1 MVSDETAYRKYLA
14 GDEAAAQ
21 LLVER
26 YGDALTLYINGV
38 LGDIHEAEDLMIE
51 AFAHIFARERPI
63 QDGCF
68 KAYLYKTGRNLAL
81 RCKTRRR
88 FFLPLEELPFELPD
102 EALAETG
109 SLQNE
114 QHQQLYAALGKLKKE
129 YRETLFLVYFEELSY
144 RQAAQVLGRTEQ
156 QVTNLVYRGKQQLK
170 QLLEQEG
177 YQYENRCR
185 TDGADPPAHG
195 PAAASGARTADA
207 ADRCRLYGGLSGA
220 GGLPGPC
227 HARLGRHIGRAACFP
242 HRHRRDA
249 E

>member
-51 AFAHIFARERPI
+51 SFAHIFARERPI

-88 FFLPLEELPFELPD
+88 FFLPLEELPFELPV
-102 EALAETG
+102 A
-109 SLQNE
+109 
-114 QHQQLYAALGKLKKE
+114 
-129 YRETLFLVYFEELSY
+129 
-144 RQAAQVLGRTEQ
+144 
-156 QVTNLVYRGKQQLK
+156 
-170 QLLEQEG
+170 
-177 YQYENRCR
+177 
-185 TDGADPPAHG
+185 
-195 PAAASGARTADA
+195 
-207 ADRCRLYGGLSGA
+207 
-220 GGLPGPC
+220 
-227 HARLGRHIGRAACFP
+227 
-242 HRHRRDA
+242 
-249 E
+249 

>member
-51 AFAHIFARERPI
+51 AFAAHIFARERPI

-177 YQYENRCR
+177 YQYEN
-185 TDGADPPAHG
+185 
-195 PAAASGARTADA
+195 
-207 ADRCRLYGGLSGA
+207 
-220 GGLPGPC
+220 
-227 HARLGRHIGRAACFP
+227 
-242 HRHRRDA
+242 
-249 E
+249 

>member
-88 FFLPLEELPFELPD
+88 FFLPLEELPY

-129 YRETLFLVYFEELSY
+129 YRETLFLIYFEELSY

-177 YQYENRCR
+177 YQYEN
-185 TDGADPPAHG
+185 
-195 PAAASGARTADA
+195 
-207 ADRCRLYGGLSGA
+207 
-220 GGLPGPC
+220 
-227 HARLGRHIGRAACFP
+227 
-242 HRHRRDA
+242 
-249 E
+249 

>member
-109 SLQNE
+109 LFQNE
-114 QHQQLYAALGKLKKE
+114 QHQQLY
-129 YRETLFLVYFEELSY
+129 
-144 RQAAQVLGRTEQ
+144 AAQVLGRTEQ
-156 QVTNLVYRGKQQLK
+156 QVTNLMYRGKQQLK

-177 YQYENRCR
+177 YQYEN
-185 TDGADPPAHG
+185 
-195 PAAASGARTADA
+195 
-207 ADRCRLYGGLSGA
+207 
-220 GGLPGPC
+220 
-227 HARLGRHIGRAACFP
+227 
-242 HRHRRDA
+242 
-249 E
+249 

>member
-38 LGDIHEAEDLMIE
+38 LG
-51 AFAHIFARERPI
+51 
-63 QDGCF
+63 
-68 KAYLYKTGRNLAL
+68 
-81 RCKTRRR
+81 
-88 FFLPLEELPFELPD
+88 

-109 SLQNE
+109 LFQNE

-177 YQYENRCR
+177 YQYEN
-185 TDGADPPAHG
+185 
-195 PAAASGARTADA
+195 
-207 ADRCRLYGGLSGA
+207 
-220 GGLPGPC
+220 
-227 HARLGRHIGRAACFP
+227 
-242 HRHRRDA
+242 
-249 E
+249 

>member
-68 KAYLYKTGRNLAL
+68 KAYLYKPGRNLAL

-88 FFLPLEELPFELPD
+88 FFLPLEELPD

-114 QHQQLYAALGKLKKE
+114 QHRQLYAALGKLKKE

-177 YQYENRCR
+177 YQYEN
-185 TDGADPPAHG
+185 
-195 PAAASGARTADA
+195 
-207 ADRCRLYGGLSGA
+207 
-220 GGLPGPC
+220 
-227 HARLGRHIGRAACFP
+227 
-242 HRHRRDA
+242 
-249 E
+249 

>member
-1 MVSDETAYRKYLA
+1 MSRVSFYTRPYDRLEPYDGKLSRTVLRGGA
-14 GDEAAAQ
+14 GSNAI
-21 LLVER
+21 LLP
-26 YGDALTLYINGV
+26 D
-38 LGDIHEAEDLMIE
+38 
-51 AFAHIFARERPI
+51 
-63 QDGCF
+63 
-68 KAYLYKTGRNLAL
+68 KTGRNLAL

-109 SLQNE
+109 LFQNE

-177 YQYENRCR
+177 YQYEN
-185 TDGADPPAHG
+185 
-195 PAAASGARTADA
+195 
-207 ADRCRLYGGLSGA
+207 
-220 GGLPGPC
+220 
-227 HARLGRHIGRAACFP
+227 
-242 HRHRRDA
+242 
-249 E
+249 

>member
-102 EALAETG
+102 EALARLDHSGTNSTG
-109 SLQNE
+109 SCTPHWANS
-114 QHQQLYAALGKLKKE
+114 K
-129 YRETLFLVYFEELSY
+129 RNT
-144 RQAAQVLGRTEQ
+144 
-156 QVTNLVYRGKQQLK
+156 
-170 QLLEQEG
+170 
-177 YQYENRCR
+177 
-185 TDGADPPAHG
+185 
-195 PAAASGARTADA
+195 
-207 ADRCRLYGGLSGA
+207 
-220 GGLPGPC
+220 
-227 HARLGRHIGRAACFP
+227 GRHFFWSILKN
-242 HRHRRDA
+242 
-249 E
+249 

>member
-129 YRETLFLVYFEELSY
+129 YRETLFLVYFEELLPTGRTGAGTHRAAGNEPCLSG
-144 RQAAQVLGRTEQ
+144 QAAAETTFGT
-156 QVTNLVYRGKQQLK
+156 
-170 QLLEQEG
+170 
-177 YQYENRCR
+177 
-185 TDGADPPAHG
+185 
-195 PAAASGARTADA
+195 
-207 ADRCRLYGGLSGA
+207 GGISV
-220 GGLPGPC
+220 
-227 HARLGRHIGRAACFP
+227 
-242 HRHRRDA
+242 
-249 E
+249 

>member
-88 FFLPLEELPFELPD
+88 FFLPLEELPFE
-102 EALAETG
+102 
-109 SLQNE
+109 
-114 QHQQLYAALGKLKKE
+114 QLYAALGKLKKE

-156 QVTNLVYRGKQQLK
+156 QVTNLVYRGKQQMK

-177 YQYENRCR
+177 YQYEN
-185 TDGADPPAHG
+185 
-195 PAAASGARTADA
+195 
-207 ADRCRLYGGLSGA
+207 
-220 GGLPGPC
+220 
-227 HARLGRHIGRAACFP
+227 
-242 HRHRRDA
+242 
-249 E
+249 

>member
-51 AFAHIFARERPI
+51 SFAHIFARERPI

-109 SLQNE
+109 LFQNE

-129 YRETLFLVYFEELSY
+129 YRETLFLVY
-144 RQAAQVLGRTEQ
+144 
-156 QVTNLVYRGKQQLK
+156 
-170 QLLEQEG
+170 
-177 YQYENRCR
+177 
-185 TDGADPPAHG
+185 
-195 PAAASGARTADA
+195 
-207 ADRCRLYGGLSGA
+207 GL
-220 GGLPGPC
+220 
-227 HARLGRHIGRAACFP
+227 F
-242 HRHRRDA
+242 
-249 E
+249 

>member
-102 EALAETG
+102 EVLLGASQHLCGLPVAQFFKIDQKKCLPVFLFEFAQCG
-109 SLQNE
+109 VQLLVLFVLERSSL
-114 QHQQLYAALGKLKKE
+114 G
-129 YRETLFLVYFEELSY
+129 
-144 RQAAQVLGRTEQ
+144 Q

-177 YQYENRCR
+177 YQYEN
-185 TDGADPPAHG
+185 
-195 PAAASGARTADA
+195 
-207 ADRCRLYGGLSGA
+207 
-220 GGLPGPC
+220 
-227 HARLGRHIGRAACFP
+227 
-242 HRHRRDA
+242 
-249 E
+249 

>member
-88 FFLPLEELPFELPD
+88 
-102 EALAETG
+102 
-109 SLQNE
+109 
-114 QHQQLYAALGKLKKE
+114 YAALGKLKKE

-177 YQYENRCR
+177 YQYEN
-185 TDGADPPAHG
+185 
-195 PAAASGARTADA
+195 
-207 ADRCRLYGGLSGA
+207 
-220 GGLPGPC
+220 
-227 HARLGRHIGRAACFP
+227 
-242 HRHRRDA
+242 
-249 E
+249 

>member
-1 MVSDETAYRKYLA
+1 MCTTRK
-14 GDEAAAQ
+14 GTTGWSQTKQPTGSIWPEAAAQ

-109 SLQNE
+109 LFQNE

-177 YQYENRCR
+177 YQYEN
-185 TDGADPPAHG
+185 
-195 PAAASGARTADA
+195 
-207 ADRCRLYGGLSGA
+207 
-220 GGLPGPC
+220 
-227 HARLGRHIGRAACFP
+227 
-242 HRHRRDA
+242 
-249 E
+249 

>member
-1 MVSDETAYRKYLA
+1 
-14 GDEAAAQ
+14 
-21 LLVER
+21 
-26 YGDALTLYINGV
+26 
-38 LGDIHEAEDLMIE
+38 MIE

-88 FFLPLEELPFELPD
+88 FFLPLEELPLNCRTRHWPR
-102 EALAETG
+102 LIT
-109 SLQNE
+109 QNE

-177 YQYENRCR
+177 YQYEN
-185 TDGADPPAHG
+185 
-195 PAAASGARTADA
+195 
-207 ADRCRLYGGLSGA
+207 
-220 GGLPGPC
+220 
-227 HARLGRHIGRAACFP
+227 
-242 HRHRRDA
+242 
-249 E
+249 

>member
-51 AFAHIFARERPI
+51 AFGPYFLQESGPFRMAASRLTSIKPGAISHCAARP
-63 QDGCF
+63 G
-68 KAYLYKTGRNLAL
+68 GG
-81 RCKTRRR
+81 

-114 QHQQLYAALGKLKKE
+114 QHQQLYAALGKL
-129 YRETLFLVYFEELSY
+129 
-144 RQAAQVLGRTEQ
+144 
-156 QVTNLVYRGKQQLK
+156 
-170 QLLEQEG
+170 
-177 YQYENRCR
+177 
-185 TDGADPPAHG
+185 
-195 PAAASGARTADA
+195 
-207 ADRCRLYGGLSGA
+207 
-220 GGLPGPC
+220 
-227 HARLGRHIGRAACFP
+227 
-242 HRHRRDA
+242 
-249 E
+249 